1 MNNPNANKRASNSNS
16 SFLVND
22 DPSQVTTFIYECL
35 ETESTALD
43 TVFASLFEQLTEA
56 EKQNDT

>member
-1 MNNPNANKRASNSNS
+1 MNNPNANKRASNSNG

-22 DPSQVTTFIYECL
+22 ETAQLTTFIYEYL
-35 ETESTALD
+35 EAESTALD
-43 TVFASLFEQLTEA
+43 SVFASLFEQLTEV